1 MTSEIMEGII
11 QDIIDQSIDLKLYS
25 LKLKNCDKNEDECDS
40 VTPVEQVLLVD
51 RCSDVEKS
59 SNQTC
64 SNESIS
70 ESGNNK
76 RTHEQLNLDEN
87 SNDSEVASSS
97 SKREKVEKINDKDE
111 SVSMTALRRVVK
123 KISREDL
130 EELVARK
137 VIEVISC
144 HSEIGDLRSKC
155 DKLEHMNES
164 FKTTTKALQKMCK
177 DLDTVVKRYASDIQ
191 NKKDKATPII
201 ITRSVGLQVSSD
213 QKFRFPLSG
222 QGPSSL
228 AREVI
233 QQKTVKVHRPTPE
246 VSKNGYNPK
255 ETSKMTNTIIQRN
268 GNSIESVNSSTRL
281 PNGSVESD
289 DNSRPQKLKNSSCAV
304 SQKNSQIQNR
314 STSPDIEILGMA
326 PVNTLLN
333 GINQMK
339 GLPDGPT
346 KNSNTAC
353 LSHPAQLPDMPNP
366 QPHSA
371 SWKRLPPR
379 PYLTLNNMQQGSI
392 VLSWSFGSMLTNR
405 YEPIASYQIYGYQ
418 ETTSAPHARLW
429 KQIGEVKALALPMA
443 CTLTQ
448 FKSGYK
454 YHFAVRAQDIHRRVG
469 NYSEPKSIAL
479 M

>member
-1 MTSEIMEGII
+1 MGGII

-25 LKLKNCDKNEDECDS
+25 LKLKNSIKNEDEYNN

-51 RCSDVEKS
+51 RSGDVGKN

-64 SNESIS
+64 SNESILS

-111 SVSMTALRRVVK
+111 SMSMTALRRVVK
-123 KISREDL
+123 RISREDL
-130 EELVARK
+130 EDLVSRK

-213 QKFRFPLSG
+213 QKSRFPSG
-222 QGPSSL
+222 QGPYAL
-228 AREVI
+228 TREVI
-233 QQKTVKVHRPTPE
+233 QQKTLKTHRPTPE
-246 VSKNGYNPK
+246 ISKNGYEPK
-255 ETSKMTNTIIQRN
+255 ETSKMNNTIIQRN

-289 DNSRPQKLKNSSCAV
+289 VINRPQKLKNSSCAV
-304 SQKNSQIQNR
+304 QQKTLQIQNR
-314 STSPDIEILGMA
+314 STSPDIEILGMS
-326 PVNTLLN
+326 PVSTLPN
-333 GINQMK
+333 GITQMK
-339 GLPDGPT
+339 GLPDGLN
-346 KNSNTAC
+346 KNRNTVC
-353 LSHPAQLPDMPNP
+353 SSHPAQLPDMPNP

-379 PYLTLNNMQQGSI
+379 PYLTLNNMQKGSI
-392 VLSWSFGSMLTNR
+392 VLSWSFGNMLTDR

-418 ETTSAPHARLW
+418 ETSSAPHARLW